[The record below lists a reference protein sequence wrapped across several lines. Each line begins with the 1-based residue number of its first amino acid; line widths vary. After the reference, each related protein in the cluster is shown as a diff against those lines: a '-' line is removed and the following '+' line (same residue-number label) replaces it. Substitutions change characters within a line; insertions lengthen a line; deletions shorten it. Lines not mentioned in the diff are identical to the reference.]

1 MESCRWCGAS
11 VSPKDVLCPRC
22 GARLRRESSTCR
34 RCRREIRSG
43 LAVCPHCGE
52 DLLRRRIPW
61 KLIGGLSGVL
71 GAAVLVYLVLSF
83 VPLPF
88 QLPFVAAAP
97 TVAPTEVILPPTPTH
112 TATPWPPTATPTRR
126 PTSTAVIT
134 ETATVEVSPTPIVTV
149 TATSVVTPTFTAE
162 VTETP
167 AVSPVPTETP
177 GLKYAAPKLIE
188 PEDQS
193 HWAVAHPLVFSE
205 GARIELKW
213 EAVGTLG
220 AKEYYAVEL
229 AYVDRDSGP
238 AMTGGWVK
246 ETTWLV
252 PNDLY
257 ERLGGDR
264 TVEWSVT
271 VVSGTPGTGQR
282 TAISPASETW
292 MFRWG

>member
-11 VSPKDVLCPRC
+11 VSPKDALCPRC
-22 GARLRRESSTCR
+22 GARLRRESATCR
-34 RCRREIRSG
+34 RCKKEIRSG

-52 DLLRRRIPW
+52 DLLRRRVPW
-61 KLIGGLSGVL
+61 KLIGGLGGVF
-71 GAAVLVYLVLSF
+71 GAAVLVYLVLTF

-88 QLPFVAAAP
+88 QLPFISAMP
-97 TVAPTEVILPPTPTH
+97 TATATEVILPPTPTE
-112 TATPWPPTATPTRR
+112 TATPRPPTATPTRR
-126 PTSTAVIT
+126 ATATPVIT
-134 ETATVEVSPTPIVTV
+134 ETATLQASPTRTVTV

-162 VTETP
+162 VAETP
-167 AVSPVPTETP
+167 TVSPVPPETP
-177 GLKYAAPKLIE
+177 GLKYAAPNLIE

-193 HWAVAHPLVFSE
+193 DWAPDHPLVFSE

-220 AKEYYAVEL
+220 AREYYAVEL
-229 AYVDRDSGP
+229 AFVDRDSGP
-238 AMTGGWVK
+238 AVTGGWVK

-252 PNDLY
+252 PDGLY

-271 VVSGTPGTGQR
+271 VVSGTPGTGER